1 MSSTAII
8 YQSFRESNGID
19 TTSRFALIT
28 CSLFTNQYHWL
39 RMKPADLGDN
49 IGVGWRTAYRLM
61 TWMEEIGFLMPV
73 EIYYE
78 RKQVKY
84 VYISGFPIT
93 AKMVEAAL
101 TNIRDHF
108 TVSDKKHKMTLTPA
122 VAVPGVDI
130 PGRPVIP
137 PTSIPGE
144 RTITAIKNGA
154 QVTVQKIV
162 TGDKN
167 EQNLSPMTR
176 NRKQKIVTHD
186 KTGQNL
192 SPMTKAPE
200 MQFDG
205 EEGQPAAPVAPMRPP
220 DMGMDAGS
228 MHTMSTGDGTEL
240 EHLNENSNPPNR
252 QNLTSADGGATLGT
266 GKKGGASKRDHFSN
280 TDLTSNTISAGGGN
294 SVGKKGAKQLAPKQG
309 SSVIGEEG
317 GKTAKKKSVPLPQ
330 LPLIPGMATDNP
342 TETLVDRWFRIIKY
356 SRPPRPQLIEDYIQP
371 ATQLLELTDQN
382 VDEAIRL
389 LNAKRAEF
397 IHKGFKN
404 VRKLSTLAGHIIAE
418 REVEKLA
425 ALPADEYVPVPTGI
439 TAY

>member
-8 YQSFRESNGID
+8 YQSFRESKSID

-101 TNIRDHF
+101 ANIRDHF

-122 VAVPGVDI
+122 VAVPGVDV
-130 PGRPVIP
+130 PGRPAIQP
-137 PTSIPGE
+137 ISIPGE

-154 QVTVQKIV
+154 QVIVQKIV

-167 EQNLSPMTR
+167 GQNLSPMTR

-186 KTGQNL
+186 KTGPNL

-200 MQFDG
+200 MQYDG
-205 EEGQPAAPVAPMRPP
+205 DEEQPATPIRPP
-220 DMGMDAGS
+220 DMGTLTGY
-228 MHTMSTGDGTEL
+228 MHTTSTGGSAAPDD
-240 EHLNENSNPPNR
+240 LNENSNPPNR
-252 QNLTSADGGATLGT
+252 QNLTSSAGGATLGT
-266 GKKGGASKRDHFSN
+266 GKKGEASQRRDHS
-280 TDLTSNTISAGGGN
+280 TSSDLTTNTISGGGAEKP
-294 SVGKKGAKQLAPKQG
+294 VGRKGAKQPTARQG
-309 SSVIGEEG
+309 SLVVGEEG
-317 GKTAKKKSVPLPQ
+317 GKTSKKKIVPLPQ
-330 LPLIPGMATDNP
+330 LPLIPGTAADNP
-342 TETLVDRWFRIIKY
+342 TDALVDRWFGIIKY
-356 SRPPRPQLIEDYIQP
+356 SRPPRPQLVEDYIQP
-371 ATQLLELTDQN
+371 AAQLLELTGQD

-404 VRKLSTLAGHIIAE
+404 VRKLSTLVGHIIAE
-418 REVEKLA
+418 REVDKLA
-425 ALPADEYVPVPTGI
+425 ALPADEFAPVPSGI

>member
-130 PGRPVIP
+130 PLSLIHISEPTRP
-137 PTSIPGE
+137 
-144 RTITAIKNGA
+144 
-154 QVTVQKIV
+154 
-162 TGDKN
+162 
-167 EQNLSPMTR
+167 
-176 NRKQKIVTHD
+176 
-186 KTGQNL
+186 
-192 SPMTKAPE
+192 
-200 MQFDG
+200 
-205 EEGQPAAPVAPMRPP
+205 
-220 DMGMDAGS
+220 
-228 MHTMSTGDGTEL
+228 
-240 EHLNENSNPPNR
+240 
-252 QNLTSADGGATLGT
+252 
-266 GKKGGASKRDHFSN
+266 
-280 TDLTSNTISAGGGN
+280 
-294 SVGKKGAKQLAPKQG
+294 
-309 SSVIGEEG
+309 
-317 GKTAKKKSVPLPQ
+317 
-330 LPLIPGMATDNP
+330 
-342 TETLVDRWFRIIKY
+342 Y
-356 SRPPRPQLIEDYIQP
+356 
-371 ATQLLELTDQN
+371 
-382 VDEAIRL
+382 
-389 LNAKRAEF
+389 
-397 IHKGFKN
+397 
-404 VRKLSTLAGHIIAE
+404 
-418 REVEKLA
+418 
-425 ALPADEYVPVPTGI
+425 
-439 TAY
+439 